1 MPIRGKRN
9 PFPKVMPATN
19 SGMFSGNGSQK
30 NDPVKQS
37 AVVKKTVNE
46 AMKSSQKLGRS

>member
-19 SGMFSGNGSQK
+19 SGMFSGKGSQK
-30 NDPVKQS
+30 DDPVKQTP
-37 AVVKKTVNE
+37 VVKKTVAE
-46 AMKSSQKLGRS
+46 AMRSNGKVGRS